1 MATCPHCQEEYS
13 PPSAKFCDKCGK
25 SVGEVPADSASS
37 QPDVVAPE
45 GSPVAAEKMSG
56 LEVPAVSQPVAT
68 VDEPIGSDFNA
79 RSILVGEGNVPAG
92 ASGDAGG
99 DTSYKFIMPGEGNIA
114 QQTIT
119 NITTTEVKFCAAGN
133 EELSGNRQLFKC
145 PECNRQPICDR
156 HFDDGQQ
163 LCTGC
168 IEKRKSQASE
178 MSQLLSEDELVILG
192 GEVVPRS
199 TVRLVNG
206 QLVAEDGRRAADLKS
221 QTFYAKPKQWF
232 RVKPKLL
239 RLEQQAM
246 HRLHP
251 HMQVGWTEEGDLCWD
266 GIVRVRSGNEYQIHL
281 RYPHRFPFA
290 PPKAFVLNPK
300 IERSRHIYEDGHL
313 CLFHKDDAAWETNT
327 TAAVVMSWV
336 SLWLH
341 CHEVWKETGEWIRPE
356 VDKIVISPKY

>member
-1 MATCPHCQEEYS
+1 MATCPHCQGEYS

-25 SVGEVPADSASS
+25 PVGEVPAASASA
-37 QPDVVAPE
+37 QPDVVVPE
-45 GSPVAAEKMSG
+45 GLPVVGESSG
-56 LEVPAVSQPVAT
+56 LGVPAASQLVAT
-68 VDEPIGSDFNA
+68 AEEPGGGDTNV
-79 RSILVGEGNVPAG
+79 RNILTGEGNV
-92 ASGDAGG
+92 SAGG
-99 DTSYKFIMPGEGNIA
+99 DITYNTSVQEKW
-114 QQTIT
+114 
-119 NITTTEVKFCAAGN
+119 CAIGR
-133 EELSGNRQLFKC
+133 EQLFGD
-145 PECNRQPICDR
+145 RQVFQCAQCYKNPVCEL
-156 HFDDGQQ
+156 HFDRNLG
-163 LCTGC
+163 LCNNCTGG
-168 IEKRKSQASE
+168 RASKAAE
-178 MSQLLSEDELVILG
+178 MSQLLSEDEIVILG

-251 HMQVGWTEEGDLCWD
+251 HMQVGWTEEGDCCWD
-266 GIVRVRSGNEYQIHL
+266 GVVRVRSGNEYQIHL

-290 PPKAFVLNPK
+290 PPKAYVVNPK

-341 CHEVWKETGEWIRPE
+341 CHEVWKETGEWVRPE
-356 VDKIVISPKY
+356 VDKIEISPKY

>member
-13 PPSAKFCDKCGK
+13 PPSAKFCNKCGE
-25 SVGEVPADSASS
+25 SIGETPAASATS
-37 QPDVVAPE
+37 QPELVLPE
-45 GSPVAAEKMSG
+45 ERPVAAESSG
-56 LEVPAVSQPVAT
+56 LGVSAAPQPVAT
-68 VDEPIGSDFNA
+68 A
-79 RSILVGEGNVPAG
+79 A
-92 ASGDAGG
+92 ASGAG
-99 DTSYKFIMPGEGNIA
+99 DTSNRYVMPGEGNIG
-114 QQTIT
+114 QQNVT
-119 NITTTEVKFCAAGN
+119 NITSVQEKYCAVGR
-133 EELSGNRQLFKC
+133 EQLFGD
-145 PECNRQPICDR
+145 RQRFQCAQCYKDPVCEL
-156 HFDDGQQ
+156 HFDASRG
-163 LCTGC
+163 LCKNCAG
-168 IEKRKSQASE
+168 SQASKAAE
-178 MSQLLSEDELVILG
+178 MSQLLSEDEIVILG

-199 TVRLVNG
+199 TVRLVKG

-246 HRLHP
+246 LRLHP
-251 HMQVGWTEEGDLCWD
+251 HMQIGWTDEGDCCWD
-266 GIVRVRSGNEYQIHL
+266 GIVRVRTGNEYQIHL

-290 PPKAFVLNPK
+290 PPKAFVVQPK

-341 CHEVWKETGEWIRPE
+341 CHEVWKETGEWVKPE
-356 VDKIVISPKY
+356 VDKIEISPNY